1 LCTTRTTTSILPGED
16 VRPSSSPTTTK
27 QKGRPHCDK
36 PAAMNPHQKN
46 KVDINAMSPDEQRLF
61 RMYGKL
67 PDKKNLLQNK
77 LKGQERK
84 YFDSGDYALSK
95 AGKAG
100 DVGVTSIGVEHPSPD
115 TIPHLSS
122 SPSTQTPGNPNGNP
136 GLNLQPTQ
144 SHQSYV
150 SGSPVKESSI
160 LQRGMSVDD
169 QDGEIKSA
177 MEKRAEAASSGLSPS
192 SESDA
197 VPILGESTWIGK
209 AAEPGQRWKVKTRDP
224 KPLSIVFENVLE
236 NDDTGT
242 LGSTSSKADKTSWS
256 ASKSKGASWSRA
268 LPEEPESCLMAVI
281 SLAAHSRHS
290 SYFWSSSCI
299 PMSRGEGPNSAPVQR
314 ASSRATRRSMSCTGL
329 CVGLI
334 CVWFCGREGRA
345 EDICGLDVEGGCEVV
360 EQRRD
365 ICGSVAG
372 LMVDSGS
379 RVMVMLYC
387 LPMAARSMFRSVWAT
402 ESVETLF
409 GEDLVQVLQGIL
421 ELVGVFGVVCQVE
434 VDRNAGI
441 GIDGVFFFE
450 QWQQFLLESVGPISE
465 CVGMRLDQIYT
476 PLSIDLLGGLVQLAP
491 IKLLVVLAVIFENL
505 SRSCQ
510 FPRVV
515 AKEVESE
522 LVLRVA
528 MADARDVLMAVGYR

>member
-1 LCTTRTTTSILPGED
+1 
-16 VRPSSSPTTTK
+16 
-27 QKGRPHCDK
+27 
-36 PAAMNPHQKN
+36 AMNPHQKN

-197 VPILGESTWIGK
+197 VPIR
-209 AAEPGQRWKVKTRDP
+209 Q
-224 KPLSIVFENVLE
+224 
-236 NDDTGT
+236 
-242 LGSTSSKADKTSWS
+242 
-256 ASKSKGASWSRA
+256 
-268 LPEEPESCLMAVI
+268 
-281 SLAAHSRHS
+281 
-290 SYFWSSSCI
+290 
-299 PMSRGEGPNSAPVQR
+299 
-314 ASSRATRRSMSCTGL
+314 
-329 CVGLI
+329 
-334 CVWFCGREGRA
+334 
-345 EDICGLDVEGGCEVV
+345 
-360 EQRRD
+360 
-365 ICGSVAG
+365 
-372 LMVDSGS
+372 
-379 RVMVMLYC
+379 
-387 LPMAARSMFRSVWAT
+387 
-402 ESVETLF
+402 
-409 GEDLVQVLQGIL
+409 
-421 ELVGVFGVVCQVE
+421 
-434 VDRNAGI
+434 
-441 GIDGVFFFE
+441 
-450 QWQQFLLESVGPISE
+450 
-465 CVGMRLDQIYT
+465 
-476 PLSIDLLGGLVQLAP
+476 
-491 IKLLVVLAVIFENL
+491 
-505 SRSCQ
+505 
-510 FPRVV
+510 
-515 AKEVESE
+515 
-522 LVLRVA
+522 
-528 MADARDVLMAVGYR
+528 

>member
-1 LCTTRTTTSILPGED
+1 MWYTSRWVVSEDTTEEEDVEVVTIGGTEFLLGCRIKQTDAVLLVCVDFLDAAVFNVQFRDILERFGQLKLVRNRCEQASMPNGCGSCFQEQASKSVCSNQTDDRLDIRQTAHALSPANVVERDRRQCHKLGSSSQRETHAGKGKSIRRYPSFRKSRPAESSDDITLVNKAQSYQSTHALAYTVDCFCSHVDTTFFLAKSAY

-169 QDGEIKSA
+169 QDGEMKSA

-197 VPILGESTWIGK
+197 VPIR
-209 AAEPGQRWKVKTRDP
+209 Q
-224 KPLSIVFENVLE
+224 
-236 NDDTGT
+236 
-242 LGSTSSKADKTSWS
+242 
-256 ASKSKGASWSRA
+256 
-268 LPEEPESCLMAVI
+268 
-281 SLAAHSRHS
+281 
-290 SYFWSSSCI
+290 
-299 PMSRGEGPNSAPVQR
+299 
-314 ASSRATRRSMSCTGL
+314 
-329 CVGLI
+329 
-334 CVWFCGREGRA
+334 
-345 EDICGLDVEGGCEVV
+345 
-360 EQRRD
+360 
-365 ICGSVAG
+365 
-372 LMVDSGS
+372 
-379 RVMVMLYC
+379 
-387 LPMAARSMFRSVWAT
+387 
-402 ESVETLF
+402 
-409 GEDLVQVLQGIL
+409 
-421 ELVGVFGVVCQVE
+421 
-434 VDRNAGI
+434 
-441 GIDGVFFFE
+441 
-450 QWQQFLLESVGPISE
+450 
-465 CVGMRLDQIYT
+465 
-476 PLSIDLLGGLVQLAP
+476 
-491 IKLLVVLAVIFENL
+491 
-505 SRSCQ
+505 
-510 FPRVV
+510 
-515 AKEVESE
+515 
-522 LVLRVA
+522 
-528 MADARDVLMAVGYR
+528 